1 MQGRGM
7 RPGSD
12 KRCRVVPWLDVCCV
26 WSELAEQDALQSCIL
41 SGLLRMCSTC
51 KLSSG
56 QPPADAQRRTVLD
69 DKAEFV
75 EYNVDTP
82 YIRYQSYMTSTV
94 TKWGN
99 SLAVRIPQNLAREL
113 LVEEGTEVEL
123 SVIDGVLV
131 VKPMVQK
138 HYTLDK
144 LVSGITAENIHPEV
158 DWGVAVGNEF
168 W

>member
-1 MQGRGM
+1 
-7 RPGSD
+7 
-12 KRCRVVPWLDVCCV
+12 
-26 WSELAEQDALQSCIL
+26 
-41 SGLLRMCSTC
+41 
-51 KLSSG
+51 
-56 QPPADAQRRTVLD
+56 
-69 DKAEFV
+69 
-75 EYNVDTP
+75 
-82 YIRYQSYMTSTV
+82 MTSTV

-131 VKPMVQK
+131 VKPTVQK
-138 HYTLDK
+138 QYTLDK
-144 LVSGITAENIHPEV
+144 LVSGITPENIHPEV

>member
-1 MQGRGM
+1 
-7 RPGSD
+7 
-12 KRCRVVPWLDVCCV
+12 
-26 WSELAEQDALQSCIL
+26 
-41 SGLLRMCSTC
+41 
-51 KLSSG
+51 
-56 QPPADAQRRTVLD
+56 
-69 DKAEFV
+69 
-75 EYNVDTP
+75 
-82 YIRYQSYMTSTV
+82 MTSTV

-131 VKPMVQK
+131 VKPTVQK
-138 HYTLDK
+138 QYTLDE
-144 LVSGITAENIHPEV
+144 LVSGITPENIHPEA